1 MLFYQVVHEEEKN
14 IEGRMLGICR
24 ITASCYF
31 ANLVVYILM
40 VSSVQWTN
48 SDEFESLLEL
58 PRYRKRPDDRIESMT
73 HVSVKDFGAKG
84 DGYAFDTEVTRVIF
98 LDFPSLNCRSL
109 LVFLSVLIRRGSG
122 VYPSLENRLLILPVG
137 S

>member
-1 MLFYQVVHEEEKN
+1 MVLFYQAVHEEEKN
-14 IEGRMLGICR
+14 IEDRMLGICR

-58 PRYRKRPDDRIESMT
+58 PRPDDRIESMT

-109 LVFLSVLIRRGSG
+109 LVF
-122 VYPSLENRLLILPVG
+122 
-137 S
+137 